1 MSPVERPVAA
11 MQDAI
16 AVDEIGLSF
25 GLFQALR
32 LKTVFQPIFARH
44 GPMLSP
50 CAVSTGLKA
59 ESKGAPAPAEALA
72 QFTSGERA
80 MLRRLNRRLAIRNL
94 GHFGC
99 EEPDVDLL
107 IGLSG
112 TDEDADAEAD
122 ALLADSALAG
132 LMRGQVCFD
141 LTDLADM
148 DATCRLAARLERIG
162 STFALDL
169 EAAGLLRT
177 VKPRLQPRLVRIPP
191 VWTRRIVAEAGLLR
205 MLRLLVTTLAGR
217 GTAVQVEGIDDAKHL
232 RAALAAGAE
241 RLQGD
246 FLAQPAVAGTAVDD
260 APLSIADL
268 LGASG
273 NVVSLSA

>member
-1 MSPVERPVAA
+1 MNAVGRPAGA

-16 AVDEIGLSF
+16 AVDDIGLSF
-25 GLFQALR
+25 GLFRTLR

-50 CAVSTGLKA
+50 CAVSAGLKA
-59 ESKGAPAPAEALA
+59 ESKGGPAAAGALV
-72 QFTSGERA
+72 QLTPGERA

-94 GHFGC
+94 RHFGC
-99 EEPDVDLL
+99 EEPDVDL
-107 IGLSG
+107 IVALSDA
-112 TDEDADAEAD
+112 DEDAEGEAD

-132 LMRGQVCFD
+132 LMRGQACFD
-141 LTDLADM
+141 LTDLAD
-148 DATCRLAARLERIG
+148 AEVTCRLAARLERIG
-162 STFALDL
+162 STFALNL
-169 EAAGLLRT
+169 EAASRLRAIE
-177 VKPRLQPRLVRIPP
+177 PRLQPRVVRIPP
-191 VWTRRIVAEAGLLR
+191 AWTRRIVAEAGLLR

-217 GTAVQVEGIDDAKHL
+217 GAAVQVEGIDDARHL

-260 APLSIADL
+260 APLGIAEL
-268 LGASG
+268 LGASE

>member
-1 MSPVERPVAA
+1 MNPGRPVAA
-11 MQDAI
+11 MQDVI
-16 AVDEIGLSF
+16 TVDEIGLSF
-25 GLFQALR
+25 GLFQTLR

-50 CAVSTGLKA
+50 CAVSAGLKA
-59 ESKGAPAPAEALA
+59 ESKGGPAPAEALT
-72 QFTSGERA
+72 QITGGERA
-80 MLRRLNRRLAIRNL
+80 TLRRLNRRLAIRNL

-99 EEPDVDLL
+99 EEPDVDL
-107 IGLSG
+107 IIALSSE
-112 TDEDADAEAD
+112 DEDVEGEAD

-141 LTDLADM
+141 LTDLADI

-169 EAAGLLRT
+169 DAAGRLRA
-177 VKPRLQPRLVRIPP
+177 VSPRLQPRLVRIPS

-205 MLRLLVTTLAGR
+205 MLRLLVSTLGQR
-217 GTAVQVEGIDDAKHL
+217 GTAVQVEGIDDATHL

-241 RLQGD
+241 RLQGG
-246 FLAQPAVAGTAVDD
+246 FLAAPAVAGTAVDD
-260 APLSIADL
+260 APLSIAGL
-268 LGASG
+268 LGSSD